1 MKYQVL
7 GHKRKI
13 QVNQKPYD
21 LICEFNDLIQLY
33 YMMNKVDASIYDYIL
48 VIDINA
54 NEVVASRE
62 LEEPYKK
69 IRRKDDISKTN

>member
-21 LICEFNDLIQLY
+21 LICEFDDLIQLY
-33 YMMNKVDASIYDYIL
+33 YMMNKVNPSLYDSIL
-48 VIDINA
+48 VIDTHT

-62 LEEPYKK
+62 LEKPLV
-69 IRRKDDISKTN
+69 RKLKND

>member
-33 YMMNKVDASIYDYIL
+33 YMMDKVDPKTYDSIL
-48 VIDINA
+48 VIDTYTNGL
-54 NEVVASRE
+54 VASRE
-62 LEEPYKK
+62 LDEPLVRNLHK
-69 IRRKDDISKTN
+69 RK

>member
-21 LICEFNDLIQLY
+21 VICEFNDLIQMY
-33 YMMNKVDASIYDYIL
+33 YMMNKTDPSIYDEIL
-48 VIDINA
+48 VIDTDT
-54 NEVVASRE
+54 NELVASRN
-62 LEEPYKK
+62 LEKPLVRRLKK
-69 IRRKDDISKTN
+69 

>member
-21 LICEFNDLIQLY
+21 IICEFNDLIQLY
-33 YMMNKVDASIYDYIL
+33 YMMDKVDPKTYDSIL
-48 VIDINA
+48 VIDTYTNGL
-54 NEVVASRE
+54 VASRE
-62 LEEPYKK
+62 LDDTIARRLKK
-69 IRRKDDISKTN
+69 

>member
-7 GHKRKI
+7 GHRRKI

-21 LICEFNDLIQLY
+21 VVCEFDDLIQMY
-33 YMMNKVDASIYDYIL
+33 YMMDKVDPKIYDSIL
-48 VIDINA
+48 VIDTYT

-62 LEEPYKK
+62 LDEPYTRK
-69 IRRKDDISKTN
+69 RRK